1 MMVLGIC
8 GSPRKEKK
16 SGVYKLH
23 LRKKQISGCIACL
36 GCVKDNVCKV
46 EDDLEPIRAKIVEAD
61 GYVIGAPNYYSG
73 INATTHAFLERWFQF
88 RHQEG
93 DLLWGKLG
101 VAVGVGGTEGHYPA
115 DEIEKFFLYNFIE
128 TVAKVPGHKVGI
140 PYFLHGEGV
149 KISEEIIPDV
159 TKQPEVM
166 QAAVEAGKK
175 LGQRLQNGDDRMQVT
190 QKMQA
195 VMMEKFQGSV

>member
-16 SGVYKLH
+16 SGVYKLVNTVLEATGVDYEFVH

-46 EDDLEPIRAKIVEAD
+46 EDDLEPIRDKIIEAD

-73 INATTHAFLERWFQF
+73 MNATTHAFLERWFQF

-93 DLLWGKLG
+93 DLQW
-101 VAVGVGGTEGHYPA
+101 V
-115 DEIEKFFLYNFIE
+115 
-128 TVAKVPGHKVGI
+128 
-140 PYFLHGEGV
+140 
-149 KISEEIIPDV
+149 
-159 TKQPEVM
+159 
-166 QAAVEAGKK
+166 
-175 LGQRLQNGDDRMQVT
+175 
-190 QKMQA
+190 
-195 VMMEKFQGSV
+195 